1 MSSNNYLDTL
11 GQLFSGSAPSKEK
24 VLGLMDET
32 LSFFREI
39 KAKLESNDPAK
50 QKEAY
55 EETMEM
61 KRVLESQM
69 KTLSEKTGLNLAELA
84 ALAEDTNNMS
94 PDERGVIEAAKA
106 KLQQIQEEESPVKT
120 KPYNNHKIIG

>member
-1 MSSNNYLDTL
+1 MSSNDYLDTI

-61 KRVLESQM
+61 KRILESQM

-84 ALAEDTNNMS
+84 ALADDTNNMS
-94 PDERGVIEAAKA
+94 PDERGAIEAAKA
-106 KLQQIQEEESPVKT
+106 KLQQIQEEENPIKT
-120 KPYNNHKIIG
+120 KTYNNHKITG

>member
-11 GQLFSGSAPSKEK
+11 GQLFSGSTPSKEK

-39 KAKLESNDPAK
+39 KAKLESNDPSK

-61 KRVLESQM
+61 KRILESQM

-84 ALAEDTNNMS
+84 ALADDTNNMS
-94 PDERGVIEAAKA
+94 PDERGAIEAAKA
-106 KLQQIQEEESPVKT
+106 KLQQIQEEENPIKT

>member
-61 KRVLESQM
+61 KRILESQM

-94 PDERGVIEAAKA
+94 PDERGAIEAAKA
-106 KLQQIQEEESPVKT
+106 KLQQIQEEESPIKT